1 MADRPRI
8 VLAHGRAAQ
17 FDIPDS
23 TSRLWADALRLS
35 LLRVGS
41 KYADQVDVDYAY
53 FGGFWRTD
61 TKHASPRFR
70 DSKGRRYRVELEP
83 APRIVV
89 EPAPPGGAGGT
100 TPFPPNLALW
110 LNLWSD
116 SDAATGVHG
125 DPMSAMFPSTPPGR
139 AIQHGQ
145 NWGRTAEATNPF
157 VAHDP
162 LDYLSSLA
170 MGVALHAALEEAH

>member
-1 MADRPRI
+1 MAARPRI

-70 DSKGRRYRVELEP
+70 D
-83 APRIVV
+83 
-89 EPAPPGGAGGT
+89 
-100 TPFPPNLALW
+100 
-110 LNLWSD
+110 
-116 SDAATGVHG
+116 
-125 DPMSAMFPSTPPGR
+125 PMSAMFPSTPPGR
-139 AIQHGQ
+139 TIQHGQ

-170 MGVALHAALEEAH
+170 MGVALHAALEETH